1 VSTFHVLQV
10 TAVLSVPLLD
20 IALLVSLVPWS
31 RRRFISQ
38 DLVFLES
45 YKPVSVIHIDQK
57 QQAGFILLQ
66 FERCLVLLL
75 QPGPGLPGELQAR
88 A

>member
-1 VSTFHVLQV
+1 MSMLQV

-45 YKPVSVIHIDQK
+45 YKPVGS
-57 QQAGFILLQ
+57 
-66 FERCLVLLL
+66 
-75 QPGPGLPGELQAR
+75 AR
-88 A
+88 FSSLHGRF

>member
-1 VSTFHVLQV
+1 VLHLQV

-45 YKPVSVIHIDQK
+45 YKPVSVIVP
-57 QQAGFILLQ
+57 LSP
-66 FERCLVLLL
+66 CLIIWF
-75 QPGPGLPGELQAR
+75 
-88 A
+88 